1 MYAQHA
7 DKLIGLLR
15 GSDESIEQAF
25 VLLDSLVDTLPED
38 GKKAFKRVFKGLSFE
53 KGTFEWMEHQLEKI
67 RRWEHQRFHEKGFF
81 WRCVDLYLRTY
92 PEQIDAL
99 PTVLHLKYIT
109 EIPSFLKGPN
119 PCRAIVLD
127 NTSKSVTGLE
137 RCTTIS
143 SVRFNMNEWQWRNLP
158 ISFALNE
165 IRNRTE
171 DFTIVGP
178 GFIAKWEMN
187 DDVCELIALKETTHP
202 ATHLRPYTEQVSLTK
217 YPLLQFST
225 VRSNNLEEDLW
236 KHKTPYHSLEF
247 GALKL
252 VLSGD
257 TDASIAERVQT
268 LIIDHSNSSTAM
280 PSQALSCVME
290 GLFGR
295 ICFPTLEG
303 ILIENDNRTLEI
315 NITRHVLENLP
326 SLQRLSVQKGE
337 TTVVWGEDTWA
348 LTHPLK
354 ALTADEFDTF
364 HHHWEFSQEQGTL
377 GERLC
382 KMSVAFDWI
391 KSNTSL
397 LAGVTHL
404 NIFQSDV
411 NWPFVSTLANI
422 QQLYVEGNQ
431 WDGDFDY
438 HGVYFSS
445 VDFLEPS
452 KSLNESPK
460 NGVQTLFDLIS
471 KTDRHIYG
479 VKLDVLNKIRQMNDS
494 QQVPSYLR
502 TWLEEMGVVRIS
514 NGFAWMDADV
524 FKYKAYTYVGEGYQ
538 DQLIQNRFNTV
549 NLERML
555 AGVSNSEIRLDQINC
570 RSLRYNSSR
579 LPLSSFKDLSVKEL
593 WIESECDLKELALL
607 QNLEILHITDQV
619 KWMSELPEEIGQ
631 LTNLRE
637 LYLWNNQVL
646 STLPDSVSQLQNL
659 ETINISGNDFTSIP
673 EVLLSLPNLRTICL
687 KGCHS
692 FEEFES
698 IQKRIH
704 EGTCTIHF
712 VDAR

>member
-15 GSDESIEQAF
+15 DSDESIEQAF

-67 RRWEHQRFHEKGFF
+67 RRWEHQRFHQKGYF
-81 WRCVDLYLRTY
+81 WRFVDFYLRTY

-99 PTVLHLKYIT
+99 PTVLHLKYII

-119 PCRAIVLD
+119 PCRAIILD
-127 NTSKSVTGLE
+127 ETSKSVTGLE

-143 SVRFNMNEWQWRNLP
+143 SVRFNMNEWQWRGLP
-158 ISFALNE
+158 ISFDLNE
-165 IRNRTE
+165 MRNRTE
-171 DFTIVGP
+171 DFTIVAP

-187 DDVCELIALKETTHP
+187 GGVCELIALKETIHSTSHLHP
-202 ATHLRPYTEQVSLTK
+202 YIDQVSLTK

-225 VRSNNLEEDLW
+225 VRSNNLEDDLW

-252 VLSGD
+252 VLSED
-257 TDASIAERVQT
+257 TDASVAERVQT
-268 LIIDHSNSSTAM
+268 LIIDHSNSSTAI
-280 PSQALSCVME
+280 PGQAINCVME

-295 ICFPTLEG
+295 ISFPNLEG
-303 ILIENDNRTLEI
+303 ILIENDNRTLVL

-337 TTVVWGEDTWA
+337 TTVVWDKDTWS

-354 ALTADEFDTF
+354 VLTADEFDTF
-364 HHHWEFSQEQGTL
+364 HHHWEFSEEQGTL

-391 KSNTSL
+391 NSNTSL
-397 LAGVTHL
+397 LTGVTHL

-411 NWPFVSTLANI
+411 NWPFVAKLANI
-422 QQLYVEGNQ
+422 QELYVEGNQ
-431 WDGDFDY
+431 WDGDFDC
-438 HGVYFSS
+438 HGVYFSPA
-445 VDFLEPS
+445 DFLEPS
-452 KSLNESPK
+452 KSLNGRSK
-460 NGVQTLFDLIS
+460 TGVQTLFDLIS
-471 KTDRHIYG
+471 KTDRQIYG
-479 VKLDVLNKIRQMNDS
+479 VKLDLLNKIRQMNDS
-494 QQVPSYLR
+494 QKIPSYFKN
-502 TWLEEMGVVRIS
+502 WLQDMGVVRIS
-514 NGFAWMDADV
+514 NGFAWMDGET
-524 FKYKAYTYVGEGYQ
+524 FKYKAYNRIGTDYQ
-538 DQLIQNRFNTV
+538 DILTEYGFTKV
-549 NLERML
+549 NLEQML

-570 RSLRYNSSR
+570 RSLKYNSSR
-579 LPLSSFKDLSVKEL
+579 LPLSSFKDLGVKKL
-593 WIESECDLKELALL
+593 WIESKCDLAELSLL
-607 QNLEILHITDQV
+607 QDLEVLHITNQY

-646 STLPDSVSQLQNL
+646 QSLPDSVSQLQNL
-659 ETINISGNDFTSIP
+659 EIINISGNGFTSVP
-673 EVLLSLPNLRTICL
+673 EVLLSLPNLRTVCL
-687 KGCHS
+687 RGCYS
-692 FEEFES
+692 FEGFQS
-698 IQKRIH
+698 IQKRID

-712 VDAR
+712 VDAG